1 MILDDTVSK
10 SKLFKNFL
18 RSQLKLEVTL
28 CISKVIS
35 KRYKLVKLCH
45 INRRGP
51 FSGDNALSACLT
63 FTRKRSMR
71 CSMFNVYSFVLCGS
85 RLIPCDCVV
94 LTLHYGSCFLAK
106 QRSRSF
112 DVRTKNRRS
121 SAGVAAYSAVYDVV
135 VRYANISADNLAS
148 TSDGLGAAAAAP
160 AVAIVLAS
168 ARYEYDQ
175 ITSLTRDF
183 TWSSFINLLLFRNT
197 TTQYVSNCLTCS
209 TYVTYNR

>member
-94 LTLHYGSCFLAK
+94 LTLHYGSCFFGK
-106 QRSRSF
+106 TTQS
-112 DVRTKNRRS
+112 
-121 SAGVAAYSAVYDVV
+121 V
-135 VRYANISADNLAS
+135 VRRENKKPSVVCWCSSVQCSIRRCSAICQHLSRQSGVDVIRPRCCCCCASCCYS
-148 TSDGLGAAAAAP
+148 TSICS
-160 AVAIVLAS
+160 VRS
-168 ARYEYDQ
+168 NH
-175 ITSLTRDF
+175 F
-183 TWSSFINLLLFRNT
+183 TDP
-197 TTQYVSNCLTCS
+197 
-209 TYVTYNR
+209 